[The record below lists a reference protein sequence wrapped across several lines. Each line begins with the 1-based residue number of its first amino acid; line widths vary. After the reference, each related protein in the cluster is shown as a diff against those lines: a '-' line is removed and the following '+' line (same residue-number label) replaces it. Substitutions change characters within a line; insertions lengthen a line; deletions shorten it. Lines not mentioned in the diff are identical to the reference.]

1 MFTHIRNRLRKRADS
16 EHEQAVIRFF
26 SCIILTIYSITAWHF
41 NAIDLSV
48 VYMYLASI
56 PFCIGVITW
65 TYFDLRVNHVRR
77 LTAMFADVGTTTFAM
92 AMSGEAAAPLVVV
105 YFWVNFGNGLR
116 FGRNYLYINMFLT
129 LIGFLIVSL
138 YSPFWSEHK
147 ILCSG
152 ILIALIILP
161 MYIGFL
167 LKRLQSAMRAAE
179 AANSAKSQFLANMS
193 HEIRTPLN
201 GVIGM
206 SSLLSATNLSKDQA
220 DFVSTI
226 QASANAL
233 LSLINDILDISKI
246 EAGKV
251 TLENTYFDLHVLL
264 NTVVKMFSSQAVAK
278 GLSCKLHIAADTPYG
293 LIGNCN
299 HLRQILINLIGNAI
313 KFTESGRVE
322 VNVYTIRVSEE
333 NIRLRFEVIDTGI
346 GIAHHAQ
353 ENIFGSFEQAD
364 RSITRKYGGTG
375 LGTSISR
382 HLVDLMGGEIGLS
395 SQLNEGSKFW
405 FELEFYC
412 HTESALNEI
421 PAETVRNS
429 RVLLVATKG
438 KCHDALATHLAAWQF
453 DWDHAESAIDA
464 KLLLSRDNSYDVAL
478 VDEENIDVCASSFAR
493 EVFSD
498 IKNSNCHLI
507 LISNN
512 IQKNNQTFLN
522 SGYFCI
528 LDSPINKSL
537 LYNSLHATNIDID
550 NDNTITRLS
559 DYRREYNPHKHLK
572 ILVGEDNLT
581 NQKVISK
588 ILEFSGHSVYMV
600 DNGEEVLNA
609 LDSDFYDLI
618 IMDLHM
624 PIMGG
629 IEAAKIYSFTCTK
642 NEKTPI
648 IILTA
653 DATIDAKRS
662 AQEAGIDAYL
672 TKPIDTK
679 KLLST
684 IYKLTTSTSPGNS
697 DSQLSY
703 DIDKSNSQLNLQVDN
718 ILDINILNDL
728 TNLSRD
734 IEFMSDLI
742 HGFLND
748 AKDTIEKLSNCSS
761 SPSIEEWQDSLHA
774 LKGSSRSIGAAA
786 LATHAATIHN
796 DLKVYNHEVLQD
808 NIETLQQ
815 SYESTRIALL
825 DHLDKLD
832 SAAL

>member
-1 MFTHIRNRLRKRADS
+1 MFTHISNRLRKRPDS
-16 EHEQAVIRFF
+16 EHEQAIIRFF
-26 SCIILTIYSITAWHF
+26 VCIILTIYSITAWYF
-41 NAIDLSV
+41 NTIDLSV

-56 PFCIGVITW
+56 PICVGIIAW
-65 TYFDLRVNHVRR
+65 TYFDLKVNHLRR
-77 LTAMFADVGTTTFAM
+77 LIGMLADVGTTTFAM

-129 LIGFLIVSL
+129 LIGFLIVSSF
-138 YSPFWSEHK
+138 SPFWSEHK
-147 ILCSG
+147 FLCSG
-152 ILIALIILP
+152 IFLALIVLP

-167 LKRLQSAMRAAE
+167 LKRLQSAMKSAE

-206 SSLLSATNLSKDQA
+206 SSLLSATNLSNDQA

-226 QASANAL
+226 QTSANAL

-251 TLENTYFDLHVLL
+251 SLENDYFDLHVLL
-264 NTVVKMFSSQAVAK
+264 NTVVKMFSSQATAK

-293 LIGNCN
+293 LIGNST
-299 HLRQILINLIGNAI
+299 HLRQILINLVGNAV
-313 KFTESGRVE
+313 KFTESGSVE
-322 VNVYTIRVSEE
+322 INVYTVRVSEE
-333 NIRLRFEVIDTGI
+333 KVRLRFEVIDTGI
-346 GIAHHAQ
+346 GIAEHAQ

-382 HLVDLMGGEIGLS
+382 HLVDLMDGEIGLS
-395 SQLNEGSKFW
+395 SQLNEGTKFW
-405 FELEFYC
+405 FELEFCC
-412 HTESALNEI
+412 HEKSTKNDI
-421 PAETVRNS
+421 PNVIVRNAH
-429 RVLLVATKG
+429 VLLVATKG
-438 KCHDALATHLAAWQF
+438 KRHDTLATHLAAWQF
-453 DWDHAESAIDA
+453 DWDHAETTADA
-464 KLLLSRDNSYDVAL
+464 KLLLSQDNLYDVAL
-478 VDEENIDVCASSFAR
+478 IDEENIDACASSFAG
-493 EVFSD
+493 EVFPDKETS
-498 IKNSNCHLI
+498 SCHLI

-512 IQKNNQTFLN
+512 TKQNNQTLLN
-522 SGYFCI
+522 SGYFCV

-537 LYNSLHATNIDID
+537 LYNSLHATSIDIE

-559 DYRREYNPHKHLK
+559 DYRREYSPHKHLN
-572 ILVGEDNLT
+572 ILIGEDNVT

-588 ILEFSGHSVYMV
+588 ILEFSGHSVSMV
-600 DNGEEVLNA
+600 DNGDEVLNA
-609 LDSDFYDLI
+609 LDSNSYDLI

-624 PIMGG
+624 PVMGG

-653 DATIDAKRS
+653 DATVDSKKS
-662 AQEAGIDAYL
+662 AQEAGVEAYL

-684 IYKLTTSTSPGNS
+684 IFKLTTSTPHSNRDPQIT
-697 DSQLSY
+697 D
-703 DIDKSNSQLNLQVDN
+703 DIDKSNNQLNLQIEN
-718 ILDINILNDL
+718 ILDVDILNEL
-728 TNLSRD
+728 ANLSRD

-761 SPSIEEWQDSLHA
+761 NPSLEEWQDSLHA
-774 LKGSSRSIGAAA
+774 LKGSSRSIGATA
-786 LATHAATIHN
+786 LSTHAAAMHN
-796 DLKVYNHEVLQD
+796 DLKVFNHETLQD

-815 SYESTRIALL
+815 SYNSTRAALL
-825 DHLDKLD
+825 EHLDKLD